1 VTILVQDG
9 NQDIGRVELG
19 NNQHIYIIMKKVIK
33 LKEEELKKII
43 TKILKEDDEYDYDL
57 EDYEKADEYANLLF
71 EEVDEAIQNNLFYL
85 LESMNLG
92 GMIKDA
98 QDRFRHR
105 YPEYA
110 STHESIGNE
119 HISFLMELSQNPNLE
134 NIVSCMING
143 MDECDGLLNSE
154 D

>member
-1 VTILVQDG
+1 MG
-9 NQDIGRVELG
+9 
-19 NNQHIYIIMKKVIK
+19 IYIIMKKVIK
-33 LKEEELKKII
+33 LKEEDLKKII
-43 TKILKEDDEYDYDL
+43 TKILKEDDEDYDL
-57 EDYEKADEYANLLF
+57 EDYKKADEYANLLF

>member
-1 VTILVQDG
+1 
-9 NQDIGRVELG
+9 
-19 NNQHIYIIMKKVIK
+19 MKKVIK
-33 LKEEELKKII
+33 LTEEDLKKII
-43 TKILKEDDEYDYDL
+43 TKIIKEDDDSEYDL
-57 EDYEKADEYANLLF
+57 EDYKKADEYANLLF

-110 STHESIGNE
+110 STHESTGNY
-119 HISFLMELSQNPNLE
+119 HISSLMNMSQNPDLE
-134 NIVSCMING
+134 NVVSWMING
-143 MDECDGLLNSE
+143 MLDGNALSTNE